1 MLSTIDYYFSFVF
14 FIAVLG
20 ILVSAILYFLNKNES
35 FSARLL
41 SGYLFCIS
49 IISLFSAAYHTSFF
63 LHYPHV
69 ARSMVFLSLSA
80 SPFGFLY
87 VRSVLKQQYRL
98 HRTDLLFF
106 IPAVLYMV
114 NMIPFYLMPT
124 DQKLDIISRSLED
137 RSLVAREPEGM
148 LPEGWG
154 IILRMIFGLILALAQ
169 YALLI
174 RWRKKIFEVQKRVPQ
189 NVETYKWLFYFTLV
203 VSSSFI
209 LLFIEYILQV
219 SRFFDLYKMITLT
232 MSGNILFIS
241 AYLLSRPNILYGL
254 TGWLQ
259 EPETIQQN
267 DKIEDKLATDTKRL
281 TLTLEQEKNYKEA
294 LEDHFATRQP
304 FLKPG
309 YKISDLS
316 QELDIPSYLLSA
328 FINQE
333 YGKNFNELLN
343 EYRVGHLRTM
353 LISSPE
359 LRQFTLE
366 ALGKMAGFNSRS
378 TFIAAVKKVSG
389 KTPLEYYGKTKD

>member
-1 MLSTIDYYFSFVF
+1 MIPNIDFYFSFVF

-41 SGYLFCIS
+41 SGYLFCVS

-69 ARSMVFLSLSA
+69 ARSMVFLSLST
-80 SPFGFLY
+80 SPFAFLY
-87 VRSVLKQQYRL
+87 TRSVLKQQYRL
-98 HRTDLLFF
+98 RLTDLLLF
-106 IPAVLYMV
+106 IPAVLYTI
-114 NMIPFYLMPT
+114 NMIPFYLLPT
-124 DQKLDIISRSLED
+124 NEKLDIISKGLTD

-154 IILRMIFGLILALAQ
+154 ILLRMIFGLILAFAQ
-169 YALLI
+169 YILLI
-174 RWRKKIFEVQKRVPQ
+174 RWWKKIFEVHKRIPQ
-189 NVETYKWLFYFTLV
+189 NVETFKWLFYFTVV
-203 VSSSFI
+203 VSSSYI
-209 LLFIEYILQV
+209 LLFIEYTIQV
-219 SRFFDLYKMITLT
+219 SRFFDLYKMITFT
-232 MSGNILFIS
+232 MTGNILFIS
-241 AYLLSRPNILYGL
+241 AYLLLRPNILYGL

-259 EPETIQQN
+259 EPEAIEPN
-267 DKIEDKLATDTKRL
+267 DKKEDKLTNDIKRS
-281 TLTLEQEKNYKEA
+281 TLSREQEKTYKMA
-294 LEDHFATRQP
+294 LENHFATNQP

-316 QELDIPSYLLSA
+316 HELDIPSYLLSA

>member
-1 MLSTIDYYFSFVF
+1 MLPTIDYYFSFVF

-20 ILVSAILYFLNKNES
+20 IMVSAILYFLNKNES

-69 ARSMVFLSLSA
+69 ARSMVFLTLSA
-80 SPFGFLY
+80 APFSFLY

-98 HRTDLLFF
+98 RRTDLLLF

-124 DQKLDIISRSLED
+124 PQKLEIISRSLAD
-137 RSLVAREPEGM
+137 RSLVVREREGM

-154 IILRMIFGLILALAQ
+154 IILRLIYNLILAVAQ
-169 YALLI
+169 FILLI

-203 VSSSFI
+203 VSSSFM
-209 LLFIEYILQV
+209 LLLIEYAIQV
-219 SRFFDLYKMITLT
+219 SRFFEILKLITLT

-241 AYLLSRPNILYGL
+241 AYLLLRPNILYGL

-294 LEDHFATRQP
+294 LEDHFANRQP

-309 YKISDLS
+309 YKINDLS